1 MEPIKKKTLLTVAI
15 LIIGS
20 ILAVS
25 FNNAPVS
32 AYQSTGI
39 AIDFGERNVTWTDMD
54 LNEYGDPYDA
64 LEEACN
70 QNGYTLTKDDGTVT
84 EINGIANVG
93 DYSWGLWVVESSSVE
108 WKKLSIP
115 YGDISGYSVTSWA
128 YCYDDGDIAETPTVG
143 VDQYGRC
150 IYGYSQANRV
160 VTLSPSL
167 TEIIGSLNAV
177 NTLVGTDGGYKG
189 SSNYPDSVIVAKNN
203 GDILTVGDYTTPSF
217 EYILKTDPDIVFCDG
232 SQYSHFEMAEKL
244 RKASIPAIVLYAGE
258 STDTIKD
265 NIYIMGM
272 AMRYELRA
280 LEVISMLDD
289 AEADIVKMIGSGSTV
304 SKDLMV
310 ALSPDKSPWVSGY
323 DTYVDDIIN
332 TVMGENAFASE
343 YGWVQVNSEMIPNN
357 NPSLII
363 VIAEAYGATQSEYDA
378 LLDSLSKEWKET
390 DAFRDGNIYV
400 FCDDLAEMSMRP
412 GPRYAQL
419 MELVTL
425 ILHFPSEVP
434 KYIGDEY
441 EGYLTITKHLGFNS
455 QR

>member
-1 MEPIKKKTLLTVAI
+1 MEPMKKKALLTVAI

-20 ILAVS
+20 ILAIS
-25 FNNAPVS
+25 FNNTQVS
-32 AYQSTGI
+32 AYQSAGI

-64 LEEACN
+64 LVEACDR
-70 QNGYTLTKDDGTVT
+70 NGYTMTINDDTVI

-93 DYSWGLWVVESSSVE
+93 DYSWGLWAVERSSVE
-108 WKKLSIP
+108 WKKLSLP

-128 YCYDDGDIAETPTVG
+128 YCYEGGDVAETPAVG

-167 TEIIGSLNAV
+167 TEIIGSLNSV

-189 SSNYPDSVIVAKNN
+189 SSNYPDSVVAAKNN
-203 GDILTVGDYTTPSF
+203 GDILTVGDYTSPSF
-217 EYILKTDPDIVFCDG
+217 EYIIKTNPDIVFCDG
-232 SQYSHFEMAEKL
+232 SQYSHYEMAEKL
-244 RKASIPAIVLYAGE
+244 RKVSIPAIVLYAGE

-265 NIYIMGM
+265 NIYIMGV
-272 AMRYELRA
+272 AMRHELRA
-280 LEVISMLDD
+280 LEVISTLDD
-289 AEADIVKMIGSGSTV
+289 AETDIIKMISSGSTV
-304 SKDLMV
+304 PKDLMV
-310 ALSPDKSPWVSGY
+310 ALSPDKSPWLAGY

-343 YGWVQVNSEMIPNN
+343 YGWVQINSEMIPGN
-357 NPSLII
+357 NPSIII
-363 VIAEAYGATQSEYDA
+363 VIAGDYGATQSEYDI
-378 LLDSLSKEWKET
+378 LLNSLSEEWKET

-400 FCDDLAEMSMRP
+400 LCDGLAEMSMRP

-441 EGYLTITKHLGFNS
+441 EDYLTITKHLGFNS
-455 QR
+455 

>member
-1 MEPIKKKTLLTVAI
+1 MEPMKKKALFTVAI

-20 ILAVS
+20 IFAVS
-25 FNNAPVS
+25 FNNTQVS

-39 AIDFGERNVTWTDMD
+39 AIDFGERNVTWTDLD

-64 LEEACN
+64 LEEACDYN
-70 QNGYTLTKDDGTVT
+70 NYTLTVDGDAVV

-93 DYSWGLWVVESSSVE
+93 DYSWGLWAVENSFTE
-108 WKKLSIP
+108 WKKLSLP

-128 YCYDDGDIAETPTVG
+128 YCYDDGDVTETPTVG

-177 NTLVGTDGGYKG
+177 NILVGTDGGYSG
-189 SSNYPDSVIVAKNN
+189 CSNYPDSVVTAKNN

-217 EYILKTDPDIVFCDG
+217 EYILEANPDIVFCDG
-232 SQYSHFEMAEKL
+232 SQYSHYEMAEKL
-244 RKASIPAIVLYAGE
+244 RKVSIPAIVLYAGE
-258 STDTIKD
+258 SIDTIKD
-265 NIYIMGM
+265 NIYIIGVAMG
-272 AMRYELRA
+272 YELRA
-280 LEVISMLDD
+280 LEVMSMLDD
-289 AEADIVKMIGSGSTV
+289 AEIDIIKMISSGGTV
-304 SKDLMV
+304 PKDLMV
-310 ALSPDKSPWVSGY
+310 ALSPDKSPWVAGY

-332 TVMGENAFASE
+332 TVMGENVFSSE
-343 YGWVQVNSEMIPNN
+343 YGWVQVNSETIPSN
-357 NPSLII
+357 NPSIII
-363 VIAEAYGATQSEYDA
+363 VITQDYGATQSEYDL
-378 LLDSLSKEWKET
+378 LLDSLPEEWKET
-390 DAFRDGNIYV
+390 DAYRDGNIYV
-400 FCDDLAEMSMRP
+400 FCDGLAEMSMRP

-425 ILHFPSEVP
+425 ILHFPSEIP

-441 EGYLTITKHLGFNS
+441 EDYLTITKHLGFNS
-455 QR
+455 